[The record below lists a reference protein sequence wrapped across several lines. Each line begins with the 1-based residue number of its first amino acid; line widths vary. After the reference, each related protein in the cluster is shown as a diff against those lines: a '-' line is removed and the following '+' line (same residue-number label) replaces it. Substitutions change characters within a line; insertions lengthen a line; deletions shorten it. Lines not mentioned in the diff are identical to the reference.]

1 MTNTNTTR
9 TSLFHTARCARHVL
23 RGSESKWTTQG
34 WGEHLARKTNAYET
48 INSYLKHEGELGSE
62 VCRAACLL
70 MTFAR
75 TKDFGLPADQAEA
88 FLAEGRARQARKTA
102 V

>member
-1 MTNTNTTR
+1 MTNTNTR

-23 RGSESKWTTQG
+23 RGSGSKWTTQG
-34 WGEHLARKTNAYET
+34 WGEHLARKTNAYEA

>member
-1 MTNTNTTR
+1 MTNTTTIR